1 LRGDNV
7 EIVSRAPRKPDGWQG
22 PNDGSQRGLRL
33 VLPPKV
39 EARPAQLF
47 PFRSS
52 LMISAMVVGALVIGG
67 KMIWTRM
74 AVLEPL
80 ESRTIVVVPTWMLE
94 APPEEPLESVA
105 RQVAAL
111 PPPAVPMNPIVV
123 HDLSAGE
130 LPVPEVSLSDEPF
143 ELSAVWEE
151 AAKPFPVPE
160 PPEPEVKA
168 TPKAKPTVAK
178 KSTPPQPARK
188 AAPVKQSPRVARQVP
203 PVYPSAARQAGVE
216 GSVLLQVAVES
227 NGRAGDVLL
236 VSSSGSGLLDA
247 AAMKAV
253 RKWSF
258 RPATINGQPT
268 SGHVR
273 VPVRF
278 QLQ

>member
-1 LRGDNV
+1 MRGDNV

-33 VLPPKV
+33 VLPPEV
-39 EARPAQLF
+39 TARPAQLF
-47 PFRSS
+47 PFRRS
-52 LMISAMVVGALVIGG
+52 LMISAMVVGAMVVGG
-67 KMIWTRM
+67 KMIWTRV
-74 AVLEPL
+74 ALPEPL
-80 ESRTIVVVPTWMLE
+80 ESRTIVVVPTMLE
-94 APPEEPLESVA
+94 APPEESLESVV

-111 PPPAVPMNPIVV
+111 PPMAVAMNPIVV

-143 ELSAVWEE
+143 EVSAVWEE

-160 PPEPEVKA
+160 PPKPEVKA
-168 TPKAKPTVAK
+168 TPKAKSAVAK
-178 KSTPPQPARK
+178 ESTPPQPARK
-188 AAPVKQSPRVARQVP
+188 AAAVKQSPRVARQVP
-203 PVYPSAARQAGVE
+203 PVYPSAARRAGVE
-216 GSVLLQVAVES
+216 GSVLLQVVVQT

-258 RPATINGQPT
+258 RPAMIDGQPT

-278 QLQ
+278 ELR